1 MRFNYDVSPPPP
13 PPQRLPL
20 YDKLIDQDPR
30 GFQMAQTLLADI
42 FPRLEHVATSSVGAT
57 VGEYIA
63 DFEITKYALTK
74 AFLSSRHL
82 TPNGIAARVTEPKHT
97 GRWRPACLEIQQVSK
112 RPKRC
117 GCWNRIQSAHKQSKF
132 RPVAHNNP
140 SLFAHSLSLLTPTA
154 SRHAPTSASRITT

>member
-42 FPRLEHVATSSVGAT
+42 FPRLEHVATSSNIQRWSDCWSVHRRLRT
-57 VGEYIA
+57 C
-63 DFEITKYALTK
+63 TKYALTK

-154 SRHAPTSASRITT
+154 CHYLC